1 MLLVLLSDLL
11 IIIYVKIYSSFYIIW
26 LFKKKPKTQCNSLI
40 LCSISQIKLFL
51 EIHTEQFA
59 IGKDD
64 INEKHS
70 FNNNF

>member
-1 MLLVLLSDLL
+1 M
-11 IIIYVKIYSSFYIIW
+11 KKYI
-26 LFKKKPKTQCNSLI
+26 LASTKFDYLKKNPKTQCNSFI

-51 EIHTEQFA
+51 EIQTEQFA